1 MRMRIGSG
9 QTDENHRC
17 HLESADADRCES
29 SRQGCAQPEQDADT
43 SSLDRSA
50 GEATLTS
57 SPNASGATGTAVWE
71 ELAQEVLHRNPRG
84 RILVAIDG
92 VDAAARM
99 HFADALAAALRAVG
113 RHATRLSA
121 APFTDDDAVR
131 TILRMFRHNG
141 PESEL
146 AAAPEDRMLI
156 VDGWSLLRSSMRSA
170 WHFTVFLDGGEPA
183 HPDTHERHLRYMR
196 EDIPRES
203 SDAVYE
209 VSDSMHPQRLYFD
222 SC

>member
-1 MRMRIGSG
+1 M
-9 QTDENHRC
+9 TV
-17 HLESADADRCES
+17 
-29 SRQGCAQPEQDADT
+29 
-43 SSLDRSA
+43 
-50 GEATLTS
+50 TS
-57 SPNASGATGTAVWE
+57 SPNASGATGTSVWE
-71 ELAQEVLHRNPRG
+71 ELAQEVLSRNPRS

-156 VDGWSLLRSSMRSA
+156 VDGWSLLRSSLRSA

-209 VSDSMHPQRLYFD
+209 VSDSMHPQRLYSD

>member
-1 MRMRIGSG
+1 MATSPHTSG
-9 QTDENHRC
+9 T
-17 HLESADADRCES
+17 A
-29 SRQGCAQPEQDADT
+29 
-43 SSLDRSA
+43 
-50 GEATLTS
+50 
-57 SPNASGATGTAVWE
+57 GTAVWDG
-71 ELAQEVLHRNPRG
+71 LAQEVLHRNPRG

-131 TILRMFRHNG
+131 TILRMFRLNG
-141 PESEL
+141 PESGFADASEHTV
-146 AAAPEDRMLI
+146 LI
-156 VDGWSLLRSSMRSA
+156 VDGWSLLRSSLRSA

-209 VSDSMHPQRLYFD
+209 VSDSMHPQRLYSD